1 MAKTRSADKQTPTAF
16 RPEDYSYNLAWSDED
31 KAFIGRVAEFPSL
44 AAHGK
49 TQEAALQDTRTVV
62 RFVLEDL
69 AASHEPIPEPLG
81 KRSFSGKLNLRLS
94 KDLHRR
100 LSLESTAQGVSL
112 NTLINTKLART

>member
-1 MAKTRSADKQTPTAF
+1 MAKARPSHKQSPASF
-16 RPEDYSYNLAWSDED
+16 RPEDYSYNVAWSDED

-44 AAHGK
+44 ACHGK
-49 TQEAALQDTRTVV
+49 TQEAALREARTVV
-62 RFVLEDL
+62 RLVLADL
-69 AASHEPIPEPLG
+69 AVSNEIIPEPIG
-81 KRSFSGKLNLRLS
+81 KRSFSGKLNLRMS